1 MAQHSPLMLL
11 MIAELDKRGILYEER
26 DATIVCPSLKIKL
39 HPDPVN
45 PNSDVKIY
53 VIDSWRYLSCYLG
66 LFHGI
71 DCIVPTKV
79 TTKSKLKRLYKNIS
93 RV

>member
-1 MAQHSPLMLL
+1 MAHHSPLMIL

-71 DCIVPTKV
+71 DFQVEAFVQKHLEGV
-79 TTKSKLKRLYKNIS
+79 AGQS
-93 RV
+93 